1 MLCGLKLTSGIS
13 HEVFAFFLPSCRIIL
28 SYKFWSKWWTEL
40 HSENDRRKVWTNS
53 TWPGSVFHY
62 SKREHHRHWTRGWT
76 KLKCQHCPSVHE
88 SKLKDRCFLCDR
100 RRSNLAS
107 GEPSGWSLGCRGE
120 KMIAATSKWA
130 SSQLGRHGYLPKYT
144 LIICNPTH
152 KRAIDLASHWSSSIS
167 STRNLAILT
176 SMNGPRTQGGKEK
189 QLWPSAPTWRYRYS
203 AIASIGFWSN
213 SSQWSQCE
221 HSPVANT

>member
-1 MLCGLKLTSGIS
+1 MYCNVLASTRC
-13 HEVFAFFLPSCRIIL
+13 HVFASSLHGKASLLHCKRRLQCSKTDVQNHIGNQLHGVLRMACCAVWSLLLEFHMKYLHFFLPSCRIII

-107 GEPSGWSLGCRGE
+107 GEPSG
-120 KMIAATSKWA
+120 
-130 SSQLGRHGYLPKYT
+130 
-144 LIICNPTH
+144 
-152 KRAIDLASHWSSSIS
+152 
-167 STRNLAILT
+167 
-176 SMNGPRTQGGKEK
+176 
-189 QLWPSAPTWRYRYS
+189 
-203 AIASIGFWSN
+203 
-213 SSQWSQCE
+213 
-221 HSPVANT
+221 